1 MPKIHEF
8 EEIFLE
14 DTKYYVMITDLLGP
28 SLKNILK
35 LQPYKR
41 FDIVTTCQIG
51 KKMIEVIR

>member
-8 EEIFLE
+8 EEMFLE
-14 DTKYYVMITDLLGP
+14 ETKYYVMITDLLGP
-28 SLKNILK
+28 SLKDILK
-35 LQPYKR
+35 LQPNKR